1 MGYPRDA
8 EQGFRREVNRLFRFW
23 RQMYVSLTP
32 SLVHPYDALEGRAAS
47 RLMPSLFQRV
57 RERLRAFVNRDA
69 RQPVSRAASAR
80 LPTEFGEF
88 DIHVYESP
96 RETHVALVRGDL
108 GDGHDAPCRVHS
120 SCVTGDI
127 FHSERCDCGPQ
138 LQAALE
144 RIASEGRGVLIYLNQ
159 EGRGIGLA
167 KNIRAYKLQEQG
179 ADTVEANERL
189 GFPADS
195 DYRAALEMLRDLGA
209 SSVRLMSNNP
219 KKLEG
224 LAGDGLAVNERLPI
238 EIAATA
244 ASQHDLLYK
253 EGQARTDAVIRLTP
267 QFT

>member
-1 MGYPRDA
+1 M
-8 EQGFRREVNRLFRFW
+8 
-23 RQMYVSLTP
+23 
-32 SLVHPYDALEGRAAS
+32 
-47 RLMPSLFQRV
+47 
-57 RERLRAFVNRDA
+57 NRDA

-108 GDGHDAPCRVHS
+108 GDGHDVLCRVHS

-167 KNIRAYKLQEQG
+167 NKIRAYKLQEQG

-189 GFPADS
+189 GFPADLR
-195 DYRAALEMLRDLGA
+195 DYRAALEMLRDLGV

-244 ASQHDLLYK
+244 ASQHYLRTRRTSSDICCHPSNPTVHLRGHSMCALIRRTRARR
-253 EGQARTDAVIRLTP
+253 GGHSSGWQAPLT
-267 QFT
+267 

>member
-1 MGYPRDA
+1 MD
-8 EQGFRREVNRLFRFW
+8 
-23 RQMYVSLTP
+23 VSLTP
-32 SLVHPYDALEGRAAS
+32 SIVHPYDALEGRAAS

-57 RERLRAFVNRDA
+57 RERLRGLVNRDA

-108 GDGHDAPCRVHS
+108 GDGDDVLCRVHS

-138 LQAALE
+138 LEAALE
-144 RIASEGRGVLIYLNQ
+144 RIANEGRGVLIYLNQ

-167 KNIRAYKLQEQG
+167 NKIRAYKLQEQG

-189 GFPADS
+189 GFPADLR
-195 DYRAALEMLRDLGA
+195 DYRVALEMLSDLGVR
-209 SSVRLMSNNP
+209 SVRLMSNNP

-244 ASQHDLLYK
+244 ATQHYL
-253 EGQARTDAVIRLTP
+253 RTKKHKLGHILTSV
-267 QFT
+267 

>member
-1 MGYPRDA
+1 
-8 EQGFRREVNRLFRFW
+8 
-23 RQMYVSLTP
+23 
-32 SLVHPYDALEGRAAS
+32 
-47 RLMPSLFQRV
+47 MPSLFQRV

-96 RETHVALVRGDL
+96 RDARGTRARRPRRRARRAVPGPLVVRHRRYLPFGALRLRAAAPGGAGADRQRGPGRAHL
-108 GDGHDAPCRVHS
+108 
-120 SCVTGDI
+120 
-127 FHSERCDCGPQ
+127 PQ
-138 LQAALE
+138 
-144 RIASEGRGVLIYLNQ
+144 SGRPGYRA
-159 EGRGIGLA
+159 GRQ
-167 KNIRAYKLQEQG
+167 IRAYKLQEQG

-189 GFPADS
+189 GFPADLR
-195 DYRAALEMLRDLGA
+195 DYRAALEMLRDLGV

-244 ASQHDLLYK
+244 ASQHYLRTRRTSSDICCHPSNPTVHLRGHSMCALIRRTRARR
-253 EGQARTDAVIRLTP
+253 GGHSSGWQAPLT
-267 QFT
+267 